1 MKTKKTKKVVLECR
15 ITPHSNG
22 YWQAGEYDEVWYESE
37 HSVIEKDGD
46 LIKEYLSELPSR
58 SGRQIYVLG
67 EDDLPDEIE
76 DIRGVIYEEP
86 PTVYA
91 YVEKTG
97 KAQYWGLWEQEL
109 ETNEEPDNEPSD
121 ADRISQ
127 LTGLNAYPHTL
138 SKLWEALPDSCQN
151 LTGEQIAD
159 ILKAINIAYNEGRA
173 SAGAEVHD
181 GAVYINALKKLFP
194 LAVLARLKSTELNTG
209 NKKVE
214 IWEYHDPVGEKIEKF
229 RKQNGWTQT
238 ELAKRL
244 KVTTSLVSAWE
255 TGKRIPKKETRERIA
270 EALGIVPWALY

>member
-1 MKTKKTKKVVLECR
+1 M
-15 ITPHSNG
+15 
-22 YWQAGEYDEVWYESE
+22 
-37 HSVIEKDGD
+37 
-46 LIKEYLSELPSR
+46 
-58 SGRQIYVLG
+58 
-67 EDDLPDEIE
+67 
-76 DIRGVIYEEP
+76 
-86 PTVYA
+86 
-91 YVEKTG
+91 
-97 KAQYWGLWEQEL
+97 GLWEQEL

-121 ADRISQ
+121 ADRIGQ

-138 SKLWEALPDSCQN
+138 SKLWGALPDSCQN

-159 ILKAINIAYNEGRA
+159 VLKAINIAYNEGRA

-181 GAVYINALKKLFP
+181 DAVYVNALKKLFP
-194 LAVLARLKSTELNTG
+194 LSVLARLKSTELNTG